1 MTITEILSK
10 AGMNTLLGMG
20 TVFVMLVLI
29 SCIISLFKFIPKPGA
44 SKKQKEEAAKTDA
57 ASSPAT
63 AADGKD
69 DGALIAVITAA
80 IAAAKAAENGGASFE
95 NEADGAY
102 IVRSI
107 KRRGK

>member
-29 SCIISLFKFIPKPGA
+29 SCIISLFKFIPQPGA
-44 SKKQKEEAAKTDA
+44 SKTQTEEAAKTDA

>member
-1 MTITEILSK
+1 MTITEILAK

-29 SCIISLFKFIPKPGA
+29 SCIISLFKFIPQPGV
-44 SKKQKEEAAKTDA
+44 SKKQKEETAKTTA
-57 ASSPAT
+57 ASSSAPAVQ
-63 AADGKD
+63 DND
-69 DGALIAVITAA
+69 DGVLIAVITAA
-80 IAAAKAAENGGASFE
+80 IAAAKAGENGGTSFE
-95 NEADGAY
+95 NEANGAY